1 MEKNRFMLYKAIKH
15 QVETYE
21 GKYGYNLNEM
31 WNIINSDHPN
41 AKFWESTC
49 MEDYRHDVLDK
60 EFTVGTAFE
69 INGKVRKVTKVNS
82 KSVYFGRVRFDIN
95 LDKEI
100 GTQYIT
106 VDGER
111 INADAII
118 NNAEETTTEI
128 KEKETT
134 MAENINNQTIEE
146 EAVQETEV
154 KNDSQAA
161 IDIINKVEAR
171 EEAAE
176 APKYTEYVV
185 MKADQKDTTLWWDIV
200 RKQKGENI
208 SDLINPL
215 HEADNP
221 KFVALVAVDKVKKY
235 LDDTTIKGM
244 VQTIRD
250 VTKKYAKVSG
260 INTPTEATA
269 ATVFA
274 AIIAAFSDGA
284 TEGSWKATPVE
295 DVEAV
300 STTEENAE

>member
-1 MEKNRFMLYKAIKH
+1 M
-15 QVETYE
+15 
-21 GKYGYNLNEM
+21 
-31 WNIINSDHPN
+31 
-41 AKFWESTC
+41 
-49 MEDYRHDVLDK
+49 K

-82 KSVYFGRVRFDIN
+82 KSVYFDRVRFDIIN
-95 LDKEI
+95 DEET
-100 GTQYIT
+100 GTQYIM

-111 INADAII
+111 INADAI

-128 KEKETT
+128 MKEETT
-134 MAENINNQTIEE
+134 MAENTNNQAIEA
-146 EAVQETEV
+146 EAAQETEV

-200 RKQKGENI
+200 RKQKGDNI
-208 SDLINPL
+208 SDIINPL
-215 HEADNP
+215 HEEDNP

-235 LDDTTIKGM
+235 LNDPTIKGM
-244 VQTIRD
+244 VQTVRD

-260 INTPTEATA
+260 IDNPTAGQIAE
-269 ATVFA
+269 VFA
-274 AIIAAFSDGA
+274 TIIEAFSDGA
-284 TEGSWKATPVE
+284 RKGSWIATPAAPAADDKVTTYCYGEAKEWDSREAAIAFFTEGMANSEGSEQSRYATIVAQLQSGKTYCT
-295 DVEAV
+295 DD
-300 STTEENAE
+300 AE